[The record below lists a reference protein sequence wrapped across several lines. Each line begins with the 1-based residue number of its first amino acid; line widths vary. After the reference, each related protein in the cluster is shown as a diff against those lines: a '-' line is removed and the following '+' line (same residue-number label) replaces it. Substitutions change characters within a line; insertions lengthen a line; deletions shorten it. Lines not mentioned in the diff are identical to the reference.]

1 MSRERHGRKCS
12 PVRERILDS
21 SSNDD
26 WETLFES
33 SATDKGTW
41 LQFIYQLYY
50 PLVITFELYIRL
62 YPTAMQWLHFASA
75 KRTSDQVWFKSLKQ
89 NMDLNGSAC
98 RCPVGKVELEKKRI
112 ISFIFEGWYLTSSY
126 ILKSR
131 KTFIMKRCM
140 IIKCSLKFH
149 PSEIIV
155 LFLSLML

>member
-62 YPTAMQWLHFASA
+62 YPTAMQWLHFATA

-89 NMDLNGSAC
+89 NMDLNRSAC
-98 RCPVGKVELEKKRI
+98 RCPVGKVEVEKKENHLIHIWRLI
-112 ISFIFEGWYLTSSY
+112 TSSY